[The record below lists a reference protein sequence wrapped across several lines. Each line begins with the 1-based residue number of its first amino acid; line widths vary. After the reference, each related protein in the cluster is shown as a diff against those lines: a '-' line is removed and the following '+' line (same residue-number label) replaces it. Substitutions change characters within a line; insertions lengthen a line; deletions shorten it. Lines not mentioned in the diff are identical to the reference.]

1 MIGET
6 KSSANSLGN
15 TQALA
20 AAFMAPSSAAGTG
33 RYAGIT
39 GAYDFSWRVL
49 VETEDGVV
57 QGQSMDLKGRFRIV
71 PSPGAATSE
80 PAAGGSQ

>member
-1 MIGET
+1 
-6 KSSANSLGN
+6 
-15 TQALA
+15 
-20 AAFMAPSSAAGTG
+20 
-33 RYAGIT
+33 
-39 GAYDFSWRVL
+39 VL

-71 PSPGAATSE
+71 PSPGAATGE